1 LRSEEGEEIISA
13 PNHLSLTMF
22 ARISNTKNEHLRVLI
37 YINIRISRLHFS
49 LRKDIFNLRN
59 INLVSFFNCSHLYFL
74 INVYSDDQQSVFKH
88 LKNTEVNLNNVL
100 IMIGDFNIKDNDWDS
115 LYPHYS
121 THADSLREIVDSFNL
136 ELSTPIN

>member
-1 LRSEEGEEIISA
+1 
-13 PNHLSLTMF
+13 MF